1 MHEDEVEVSEAT
13 VRRLLASQFP
23 GWADLPLSRVAES
36 GTDHALFRLGDDLVV
51 RLPRIA
57 WADGQA
63 ALEAEWL
70 PRLAPRLPLSLSI
83 PVALGKPENGYP
95 FAWSVN
101 PWLPGQPLDPTSV
114 DPVRLSVE
122 LAEFVRALQSC
133 DATGARLFGSRGQ
146 PLDEPE
152 RDRRTRECLAAAAD
166 LVDARSALAVWEQ
179 AQLAAAYAGPPTWF
193 HGDLTEGNLLVRDGR
208 LSAVLDWGPF
218 GAGNPAC
225 ELHSAWL
232 LLDRPGRQR
241 FREIVGCDE
250 AMWQRGRGWTI
261 SLGAIGIPYYR
272 ETVPAFA
279 RRGITMIEAV
289 LSEN

>member
-1 MHEDEVEVSEAT
+1 MHEDEIEVSEET
-13 VRRLLASQFP
+13 VRRLLASQFL

-70 PRLAPRLPLSLSI
+70 PWLAPRLPLTLSI
-83 PVALGKPENGYP
+83 PVALGEPDDGYP

-101 PWLPGQPLDPTSV
+101 PWLPGQPLDPASV

-146 PLDEPE
+146 PWTS
-152 RDRRTRECLAAAAD
+152 RNAIG
-166 LVDARSALAVWEQ
+166 
-179 AQLAAAYAGPPTWF
+179 GP
-193 HGDLTEGNLLVRDGR
+193 
-208 LSAVLDWGPF
+208 A
-218 GAGNPAC
+218 
-225 ELHSAWL
+225 SAWPRRPTSSTPGRRWQSGSRRNRRL
-232 LLDRPGRQR
+232 PTPARRPGST
-241 FREIVGCDE
+241 
-250 AMWQRGRGWTI
+250 AT
-261 SLGAIGIPYYR
+261 
-272 ETVPAFA
+272 
-279 RRGITMIEAV
+279 
-289 LSEN
+289 